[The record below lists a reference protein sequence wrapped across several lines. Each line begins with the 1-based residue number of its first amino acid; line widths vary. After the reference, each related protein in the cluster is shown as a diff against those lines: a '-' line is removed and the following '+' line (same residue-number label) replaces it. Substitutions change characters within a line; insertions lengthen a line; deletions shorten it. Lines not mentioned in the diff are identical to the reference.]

1 MSSAGIDADVP
12 RCPRAQLS
20 ARLPAASCRCDCD
33 NPIAQ
38 DRRRPVTRL
47 HDSIN
52 SGSYVAAPHSHSQL
66 MWGPQEHAIVATIMC
81 PGSSQ

>member
-1 MSSAGIDADVP
+1 LVSNNPGMGQQSTL
-12 RCPRAQLS
+12 AQHDTT
-20 ARLPAASCRCDCD
+20 AAPHD
-33 NPIAQ
+33 NSVAQ
-38 DRRRPVTRL
+38 DPRRPVARL

-66 MWGPQEHAIVATIMC
+66 MWGPQEHGMVATIMC